1 MILGTRS
8 DGAHADE
15 FAERPM
21 PRTYKSREEI
31 RCALAEHAGDDP
43 ISEELEMAQV
53 EEMMVEGYMICP
65 KEKTLTQR
73 EKYFKDISFM
83 CLKEL
88 LQHAEA
94 RDHV

>member
-1 MILGTRS
+1 
-8 DGAHADE
+8 
-15 FAERPM
+15 M
-21 PRTYKSREEI
+21 PRTYKSWDDI
-31 RCALAEHAGDDP
+31 QYALAEHAGDDP

-53 EEMMVEGYMICP
+53 EEMMIEGYLTCP

-73 EKYFKDISFM
+73 KKHFKDISFM